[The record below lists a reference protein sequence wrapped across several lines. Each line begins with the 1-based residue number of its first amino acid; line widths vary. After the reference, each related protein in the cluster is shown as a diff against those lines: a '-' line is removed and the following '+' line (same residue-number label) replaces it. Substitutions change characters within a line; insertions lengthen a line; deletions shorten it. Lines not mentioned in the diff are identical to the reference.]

1 MFNDIIFLSLG
12 LIMLVKGA
20 DWFVDGA
27 SKLAKILRVPSF
39 IIGLTIVSFGT
50 SAPELAV
57 SASAAINGQGDLS
70 FGNVVG
76 SNISNTLIALG
87 LSAIIL
93 PIVLKKTD
101 IHFDSFLLLLT
112 SALVL
117 FFVYTISPTFLS
129 RIEGIILLII
139 FVIFYAVLIYKGIKK
154 SKEEK
159 KLNKEN
165 IEKAEKKEKFNFF
178 KFSLDMIILGL
189 GLACIIIGGDLVSKH
204 ASKIAIDIGMSEL
217 LVGLT
222 ITAVGTSLPEIITS
236 VVAAYKKEDQIAI
249 ANVIGSNITNIALIL
264 GISVVIKPF
273 NIAPIAIYDSIFLL
287 FVTILLIS
295 TVLFKKEISRKIGI
309 LFVVLYILYLVYLVV
324 NALK

>member
-1 MFNDIIFLSLG
+1 MLDDIIFLSLG

-57 SASAAINGQGDLS
+57 SASAAFNGQGDLS

-76 SNISNTLIALG
+76 SNITNTLIALG
-87 LSAIIL
+87 LSAVIL
-93 PIVLKKTD
+93 PIIFKKID
-101 IHFDSFLLLLT
+101 IHFDAFLLLIT
-112 SALVL
+112 SALLL
-117 FFVYTISPTFLS
+117 FFVYTASPLYLS
-129 RIEGIILLII
+129 RIEGILFILI
-139 FVIFYAVLIYKGIKK
+139 FIIFYAVLIYKGVKNYKK
-154 SKEEK
+154 EKQKNKIEE
-159 KLNKEN
+159 EH
-165 IEKAEKKEKFNFF
+165 EKKEKFNFF
-178 KFSLDMIILGL
+178 KFSVDMIILVL
-189 GLACIIIGGDLVSKH
+189 GLACIIIGGDLVSKR

-249 ANVIGSNITNIALIL
+249 ANVVGSNITNIALVL
-264 GISVVIKPF
+264 GLSVVIKPF
-273 NIAPIAIYDSIFLL
+273 NVAQIAIFDTIFLL
-287 FVTILLIS
+287 FITVLLIS
-295 TVLFKKEISRKIGI
+295 IILFRKKLSRQTGI
-309 LFVVLYILYLVYLVV
+309 LFVILYILYLVYLV
-324 NALK
+324 LTQIFK